1 MTPEQIRKVI
11 RGRVADGTYGRGT
24 VLPAEKRL
32 AAEFGVSHW
41 GLRQALQPLKDT
53 GILHAI
59 CGMGNLV
66 LDPSATYSAAREA
79 REITKII
86 RERLADDTY
95 AVGTW
100 LPGTRVLAAEF
111 DVSQATVQAALKP
124 LKQEKLLAALDAQG
138 TYVIDPHH
146 RCAPPPGAPSHHAAI
161 GKVIRE
167 RLRSGVYPP
176 DSPLPTYAELESE
189 FGAGHSTISSA
200 LQLLREEGLVSRR
213 QRNKRIYATVSA
225 SDPDG

>member
-1 MTPEQIRKVI
+1 MTPELITKI
-11 RGRVADGTYGRGT
+11 IKGRVADGTYGRGT
-24 VLPAEKRL
+24 VLPAEKCL

-66 LDPSATYSAAREA
+66 PDPQAPQPTAREA
-79 REITKII
+79 WEITKII
-86 RERLADDTY
+86 RERLAEGTY

-111 DVSQATVQAALKP
+111 GVSPATVQASLRP
-124 LKQEKLLAALDAQG
+124 LKQEGLLAALESQG

-146 RCAPPPGAPSHHAAI
+146 SCAPPPGAPSHHVAI
-161 GKVIRE
+161 GMVIRE
-167 RLRSGVYPP
+167 RLRSGIYPP
-176 DSPLPTYAELESE
+176 DSPLPTYAELECE

-213 QRNKRIYATVSA
+213 QRSKRVYATVSA
-225 SDPDG
+225 SDPE